1 MVRPLRSTFRP
12 SPPSFGLARLA
23 PPLPFALASTR
34 PLLLAVLVFHRRRRR
49 HGRPALTSRFLD
61 PAPSPNAAVVM
72 PPEHVQAFHEGLGGL
87 LARWTALQLAITN
100 EWGGADSSKKG
111 DEMYEE
117 LLEWFLK
124 RKGGK
129 HAEDLEELLIEIL
142 GDDFSVQC
150 EDGSPREV
158 ARIACNM
165 YEQIA
170 TGDYALARD
179 ICSKPLPRE
188 HLERSRRVEEDRRW
202 TAGAQAQGAGGDSS
216 GESEGEDDEPMDA
229 DDLAEGLGG
238 FSMRADEGEEA
249 GGERRGRPEPDEDGW
264 CTVPTRRR

>member
-1 MVRPLRSTFRP
+1 
-12 SPPSFGLARLA
+12 
-23 PPLPFALASTR
+23 
-34 PLLLAVLVFHRRRRR
+34 
-49 HGRPALTSRFLD
+49 
-61 PAPSPNAAVVM
+61 M

-249 GGERRGRPEPDEDGW
+249 GGGRRGRPEPDEDGW